1 MGTRDRLLKRTAP
14 GPVGKRNP
22 VKPQIPTNF
31 VTVETISAKLAK
43 LSIDISPARLEELA
57 ESGHLPHWRF
67 CMGGKETALY
77 RLGDVKAWVLEN
89 SLKEVPGA
97 PFPPVLEVL
106 DREQAGLP
114 AKQEEVPESIRS
126 FWSSLRVAS
135 SAVVPGVYFL
145 VREGRVVYVG
155 QSINVHGRTNSHARE
170 RKRQQEINGIGGYVF
185 DFALFLPVP
194 RSDLMPV
201 EAAFIR
207 SLVPEYNGKVRSG
220 IRPEDAEW
228 LRAYDPG
235 LTEGRPGSN
244 HGPCR

>member
-1 MGTRDRLLKRTAP
+1 M
-14 GPVGKRNP
+14 N
-22 VKPQIPTNF
+22 PQIPTNF
-31 VTVETISAKLAK
+31 VGADVIAAK
-43 LSIDISPARLEELA
+43 LSKLQITISQPRIEELA

-67 CMGGKETALY
+67 CMDGLEQ
-77 RLGDVKAWVLEN
+77 RLFRLADVKQWLLDN
-89 SLKEVPGA
+89 CLKSSPGA

-106 DREQAGLP
+106 DRERVGLP

-135 SAVVPGVYFL
+135 TAVVPGVYFL
-145 VREGRVVYVG
+145 VRKGQVVYVG

-170 RKRQQEINGIGGYVF
+170 RQRKHEINGIGGYLF

-207 SLVPEYNGKVRSG
+207 SLVPEYNGKGLRRSG
-220 IRPEDAEW
+220 IPPEDAEW

-235 LTEGRPGSN
+235 HL
-244 HGPCR
+244 